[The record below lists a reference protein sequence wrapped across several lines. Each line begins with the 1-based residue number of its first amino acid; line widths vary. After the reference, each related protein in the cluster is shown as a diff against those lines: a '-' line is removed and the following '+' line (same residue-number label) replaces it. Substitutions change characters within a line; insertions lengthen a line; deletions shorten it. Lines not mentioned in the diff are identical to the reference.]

1 MSATHF
7 AEDDTA
13 PRPGGGMKRRDLLLS
28 GSLFAA
34 LALSAVGP
42 TNTAQAQQRPVAQAQ
57 QQPAAPAPHLPE
69 DAQTSL
75 SSWVT
80 MSAGSTSAP
89 TIAE

>member
-1 MSATHF
+1 MSATHS

-42 TNTAQAQQRPVAQAQ
+42 TNTAQAQQRPVTQAQ
-57 QQPAAPAPHLPE
+57 QQPAAAPHLPE

-75 SSWVT
+75 SSWAT
-80 MSAGSTSAP
+80 MSAGSTSAH